1 MILAVTVFSENTLLF
16 EFIQSSGDSG
26 VTADFAFEHTGD
38 DLARFERFFPRK
50 VRQILF
56 HRFHEEIPGG
66 VGDRTKYDFT
76 GIEYIHKHA
85 ECLGITQTHFIPEF
99 YRIFHTVAGG
109 IFQRKHIQIFQQAV
123 FGVFQHDIISLSGEF
138 GLHTLGNGSAAA
150 IGFPTAFK
158 SAVALSAAG
167 HVRHDIGGMVE
178 AIVDGGDCRVGLES
192 TIIDLSVKPP
202 RLLRPGG
209 VSLEQLREVL
219 GEVSVDAAV
228 YRKLEAGEQPKAPG
242 MKYRHYSPRARVII
256 LDGTARKA
264 AEYVNANCPE
274 GTAVLC
280 FDGEEP
286 LFDVPVCL
294 SYGDPEK
301 PETLAEK
308 LFACLRELDRDDIEL
323 IYSRCPPKD
332 GVGLAV
338 YNRLSKAAGNTVIEV

>member
-1 MILAVTVFSENTLLF
+1 MNTEYLSVKDTAGEAELRRAADIIRAGGLVAIPTETVYGLGASALIDEAVARIFEVKGRPQDNPLIIHVHGAEALEKWCSEVPEEAYKLAEKFWPGPLTMVLKKKACVPHR
-16 EFIQSSGDSG
+16 
-26 VTADFAFEHTGD
+26 VTAGMDTVG
-38 DLARFERFFPRK
+38 
-50 VRQILF
+50 VRCPDHPATLKII
-56 HRFHEEIPGG
+56 EMAG
-66 VGDRTKYDFT
+66 VPIAAPSANISGKPSPTT
-76 GIEYIHKHA
+76 A
-85 ECLGITQTHFIPEF
+85 E
-99 YRIFHTVAGG
+99 
-109 IFQRKHIQIFQQAV
+109 
-123 FGVFQHDIISLSGEF
+123 
-138 GLHTLGNGSAAA
+138 
-150 IGFPTAFK
+150 
-158 SAVALSAAG
+158 
-167 HVRHDIGGMVE
+167 HVRHDIDGMVE

-209 VSLEQLREVL
+209 VSLEQLQEIL

-242 MKYRHYSPRARVII
+242 MKYRHYSPKAKVVI
-256 LDGTARKA
+256 LEGSAEKA
-264 AEYVNANCPE
+264 AEYVNTNCEE

-280 FDGEEP
+280 FDGEEA

>member
-1 MILAVTVFSENTLLF
+1 VNTEYLSVKDAAGEAELRRAADIIRAGGLVAIPTETVYGLGASALIDEAVARIFEVKGRPQDNPLIIHIHGAEALEKWCSEVPEEAYKLAEKFWPGPLTMVLKKKPCVPER
-16 EFIQSSGDSG
+16 
-26 VTADFAFEHTGD
+26 VTAGMDTVGVRCPDHPATLKIIE
-38 DLARFERFFPRK
+38 LA
-50 VRQILF
+50 
-56 HRFHEEIPGG
+56 G
-66 VGDRTKYDFT
+66 VP
-76 GIEYIHKHA
+76 IA
-85 ECLGITQTHFIPEF
+85 APS
-99 YRIFHTVAGG
+99 AN
-109 IFQRKHIQIFQQAV
+109 
-123 FGVFQHDIISLSGEF
+123 ISGKPS
-138 GLHTLGNGSAAA
+138 
-150 IGFPTAFK
+150 PTT
-158 SAVALSAAG
+158 AG

-209 VSLEQLREVL
+209 VSLEQLREIL

-280 FDGEEP
+280 FDGEEQ

>member
-1 MILAVTVFSENTLLF
+1 MNT
-16 EFIQSSGDSG
+16 
-26 VTADFAFEHTGD
+26 
-38 DLARFERFFPRK
+38 
-50 VRQILF
+50 
-56 HRFHEEIPGG
+56 
-66 VGDRTKYDFT
+66 
-76 GIEYIHKHA
+76 EYLSVKD
-85 ECLGITQTHFIPEF
+85 
-99 YRIFHTVAGG
+99 AGG
-109 IFQRKHIQIFQQAV
+109 EVALQRAA
-123 FGVFQHDIISLSGEF
+123 DIISGG
-138 GLHTLGNGSAAA
+138 GLVAIPTETVYGLGASAL
-150 IGFPTAFK
+150 IDE
-158 SAVALSAAG
+158 AVARIFEVKGRPQDNPLIIHVHGAEALDKWCSDVPKEAYALAEKFWPGPLTMVLKKKPCVPERVTAGMDTVGVRCPDHPATLRIIELAGVPIAAPSANISGKPSPTTAQ
-167 HVRHDIGGMVE
+167 HVRHDIDGMVE

-192 TIIDLSVKPP
+192 TIIDLSVSPP

-242 MKYRHYSPRARVII
+242 MKYRHYSPRAKVTI
-256 LDGTARKA
+256 LDGTAENVA
-264 AEYVNANCPE
+264 AYVNANCGPH
-274 GTAVLC
+274 TAVLC
-280 FDGEEP
+280 FDGEEA

-308 LFACLRELDRDDIEL
+308 LFACLRELDREDIDE

>member
-1 MILAVTVFSENTLLF
+1 MNTEYLSVKDAGSE
-16 EFIQSSGDSG
+16 
-26 VTADFAFEHTGD
+26 
-38 DLARFERFFPRK
+38 
-50 VRQILF
+50 
-56 HRFHEEIPGG
+56 
-66 VGDRTKYDFT
+66 
-76 GIEYIHKHA
+76 
-85 ECLGITQTHFIPEF
+85 
-99 YRIFHTVAGG
+99 VAL
-109 IFQRKHIQIFQQAV
+109 QRAA
-123 FGVFQHDIISLSGEF
+123 DIISGG
-138 GLHTLGNGSAAA
+138 GLVAIPTETVYGLGASAL
-150 IGFPTAFK
+150 IDE
-158 SAVALSAAG
+158 AVARIFEVKGRPQDNPLIIHVHGAEALDKWCSDVPKEAYALAEKFWPGPLTMVLKKKPCVPERVTAGMDTVGVRCPDHPATLRIIELAGVPIAAPSANISGKPSPTTAQ
-167 HVRHDIGGMVE
+167 HVRHDIDGMVE

-192 TIIDLSVKPP
+192 TIIDLSVSPP

-242 MKYRHYSPRARVII
+242 MKYRHYSPRAKVTI
-256 LDGTARKA
+256 LDGTAENVA
-264 AEYVNANCPE
+264 AYVNANCGPH
-274 GTAVLC
+274 TAVLC
-280 FDGEEP
+280 FDGEEA

-308 LFACLRELDRDDIEL
+308 LFACLRELDREDIDE